1 MSSQIPN
8 YDYPASYDYEDEQEE
23 KDPDTAWDSRE

>member
-8 YDYPASYDYEDEQEE
+8 WDYPASYDYEDKTEE
-23 KDPDTAWDSRE
+23 DPDYNIFSEK